1 MQINSNLESLTAQR
15 SLARAAASVGGS
27 MTRLSSGQRINS
39 ARDDAAG
46 LAITQRMTASINA
59 MNRAAQ
65 NANDGIS
72 MLQVA
77 QGAAGQVTDNFQR
90 IRELA
95 VQAANGIYGGSDRK
109 ALQGEIDALMKANYE
124 ILGQTSFNGH
134 KLLDGRFNETFQLG
148 AGAGQSVQ
156 LTLPAVLPVNQT
168 KVALVDVELRQI
180 STTGSAAAGLL
191 AGNLTLNGTAIGAS
205 VDGPGAG
212 QSRNSAFAVAAAINA
227 ANVPGLTGT
236 GNTTVSGSAGG
247 AGNVAAGALEING
260 VAIGAFGGAN
270 ASAFAANAAAA
281 IGGAGA
287 GVSASAS
294 GATLTLTAADGR
306 DIIVAGASGGLGI
319 ANGTARGVVTV
330 SGAPEVDAGSLVV
343 GGNNPG
349 AAGLAAGT
357 FAPLGT
363 GQFVTVLRA
372 VGSGDPPV
380 DVGSAASAT
389 AVLDYVDGKLD
400 IINGLRATLGAA
412 ENRMSA
418 AFDNL
423 QSGALNLAAARSRIL
438 DTDYASETMELTRG
452 QILQQAGI
460 AMIAQ
465 AHSTP
470 SRVLALLR

>member
-1 MQINSNLESLTAQR
+1 MQINSNLDSLTAQR

-27 MTRLSSGQRINS
+27 MVRLSSGQRINS

-46 LAITQRMTASINA
+46 LAISQRMTASING

-65 NANDGIS
+65 NASDGIS

-95 VQAANGIYGGSDRK
+95 VQAANGTYSASDRQ
-109 ALQGEIDALMKANYE
+109 ALQGEVDALMKANYE
-124 ILGQTSFNGH
+124 ILGQANFNGH
-134 KLLDGRFNETFQLG
+134 KLLDGRFNETFQVG

-168 KVALVDVELRQI
+168 QVKPVDVELRQI
-180 STTGSAAAGLL
+180 NSTGGAVSGLQTGD
-191 AGNLTLNGTAIGAS
+191 LTINGTAIAAT
-205 VDGPGAG
+205 VDGPGVG
-212 QSRNSAFAVAAAINA
+212 QSRVSAYAVATAINA
-227 ANVPGLTGT
+227 ANPAGLAATATTTVT
-236 GNTTVSGSAGG
+236 GNAGG
-247 AGNVAAGALEING
+247 AGVVAAGALEING
-260 VAIGAFGGAN
+260 VAIGAFAGGN
-270 ASAFAANAAAA
+270 ASAFAAAAAAA
-281 IGGAGA
+281 ISGAGA

-294 GATLTLTAADGR
+294 GNTLTLTAADGR
-306 DIIVAGASGGLGI
+306 DISVTGASGGLGI
-319 ANGTARGVVTV
+319 NNGTARGVVAV
-330 SGAPEVDAGSLVV
+330 SGFAEVEPGSLVI

-349 AAGLAAGT
+349 AAGFAAGT
-357 FAPLGT
+357 IAPIGT

-380 DVGSAASAT
+380 DVGSAASAS

-418 AFDNL
+418 AYGNL
-423 QSGALNLAAARSRIL
+423 QTGALNLAAARSRIL
-438 DTDYASETMELTRG
+438 DTDYASETMELTRS

-460 AMIAQ
+460 AMVAQ
-465 AHSTP
+465 AHS
-470 SRVLALLR
+470 SQSQVLALLR